1 MAVKPELIPPRL
13 RSSLPAVDI
22 QGFFKAVEDALKL
35 HLASSKWPEGT
46 KPTFVHSFP
55 KARLIQPD
63 DPFDVITF
71 SVGGSEMAATSNDG
85 SRIPRGPQIRDK
97 VARKVKYGYD
107 NVTMA
112 WKEEVAVV
120 FNIWS
125 KSNRRADDMV
135 NWFHR
140 FMMKY
145 GAIYKFFMA
154 RGVDRF
160 QFVKRGR
167 DEVENA
173 EGQEVYK
180 RSLVYMIRIEYVDVL
195 EEKLLETIN
204 LNVGIA
210 LQTDTI
216 ELP

>member
-1 MAVKPELIPPRL
+1 VALKPELTPPRL

-22 QGFFKAVEDALKL
+22 GGFFKAVDEALNL
-35 HLASSKWPEGT
+35 HLGSSKWPEGT
-46 KPTFVHSFP
+46 KPVLVHSFP
-55 KARLIQPD
+55 KERITKPD

-85 SRIPRGPQIRDK
+85 SRIPRGPTLRDK
-97 VARKVKYGYD
+97 VVSKTKYGYD
-107 NVTMA
+107 NVTVA
-112 WKEEVAVV
+112 WKEEVAVI

-125 KSNRRADDMV
+125 RSNRRADDMV

-145 GAIYKFFMA
+145 GAVYKFFMA

-160 QFVKRGR
+160 QFVRRGR
-167 DEVENA
+167 DEVENV
-173 EGQEVYK
+173 EGQEIYK

-195 EEKLLETIN
+195 EEKLLETVT
-204 LNVGIA
+204 LNVGVV
-210 LQTDTI
+210 LPTDTI